1 MAKKQVFGSEAL
13 QQKASARRMAKVILS
28 TKNESGKYS
37 YREVMIDQ
45 DNVKDFIDKN
55 KAW

>member
-1 MAKKQVFGSEAL
+1 MAKKQTFGSDAL
-13 QQKASARRMAKVILS
+13 AAKAAQRRMAKVIIS

-45 DNVKDFIDKN
+45 ENVKDFIQNN
-55 KAW
+55 KA